1 MSAIDEVRTLS
12 ERVLRLQKDKVKL
25 IDENNQLRKE
35 LEEGK
40 KRWAY
45 YEARFVECNTCS
57 PEDKEKCLMF
67 SEMLCEGDRCKTL
80 IDLEQLINIEDD
92 LK

>member
-1 MSAIDEVRTLS
+1 MSAIDEIRCLE
-12 ERVLRLQKDKVKL
+12 ERVLQLQKDKGKL

-35 LEEGK
+35 LKEGR

-57 PEDKEKCLMF
+57 SEDKEKCLMF

-80 IDLEQLINIEDD
+80 IDLEQLINVEDD